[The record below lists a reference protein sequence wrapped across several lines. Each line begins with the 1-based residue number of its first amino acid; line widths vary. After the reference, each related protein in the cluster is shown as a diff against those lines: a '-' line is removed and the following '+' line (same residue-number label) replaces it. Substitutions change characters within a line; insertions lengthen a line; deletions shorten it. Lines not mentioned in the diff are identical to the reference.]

1 MGKFDDLVEGYL
13 ADMKKKKIG
22 GAKVDAKLLRAVAKA
37 CGPSLYK
44 ADASKVAC
52 SDKDEMS
59 RIKKNFLI
67 KKLGL
72 KDTPKLDDG
81 LKDVCAEMGSKNR
94 NKQRAVFY
102 YLLTKKFKKSGV
114 FK

>member
-1 MGKFDDLVEGYL
+1 MAKIDELIEGYL

-22 GAKVDAKLLRAVAKA
+22 GKVDATLLRAVAKS

-44 ADASKVAC
+44 SDAAKVAC

-67 KKLGL
+67 KKLGM
-72 KDTPKLDDG
+72 KDTPRLDEG
-81 LKDVCAEMGSKNR
+81 LKEVCKEMGSSNR

-102 YLLTKKFKKSGV
+102 YLLVKKFRKASV